1 VIIRLLRSCRS
12 AGYTQR
18 MSMTTPDLPEPHPDV
33 QAPDLE
39 PVAEEPRE
47 NDVNSDVP
55 DVGHDAEPPD

>member
-1 VIIRLLRSCRS
+1 
-12 AGYTQR
+12 
-18 MSMTTPDLPEPHPDV
+18 MSMTTPDLPEPHPDL

-39 PVAEEPRE
+39 PVPDEPQA